1 MRNGGEGRARLLLVI
16 LIVTSLFLITLD
28 LRGVKVIEGFKQ
40 GTQTVLSP
48 FQRAGAV
55 VLNPVKDFFS
65 DVTHLGRT
73 RSQIEKLEAEN
84 ANLKIKLLNRKN
96 ADAQLKQLED
106 ILDLAGMAGY
116 KVLNAKVISHGSSQ
130 SFSQTI
136 TIDSG
141 SNAGIK
147 KNMTVLSQF
156 GLAGVVKDVYPNSA
170 LIQLASD
177 PAFKVGARIAGS
189 QQIGILS
196 GRGNRSASLQLLD
209 NSTTVKVGDVL
220 KGVACSAGEYTGT
233 ARVILDPFDPSGLEA
248 GDILVTLNTDPS
260 WTPLF
265 LASGAVVVNLGA
277 VGSHASIVSRE
288 LGIPC
293 VASVADATK
302 KIPDGANITVNG
314 STGTIT
320 INSL

>member
-1 MRNGGEGRARLLLVI
+1 LLLVI

-28 LRGVKVIEGFKQ
+28 LRGVKVIDGFKQ

-55 VLNPVKDFFS
+55 VLNPIKDFFS
-65 DVTHLGRT
+65 DVTQLGRT
-73 RSQIEKLEAEN
+73 SNQIEKLEAEN
-84 ANLKIKLLNRKN
+84 AELKIQLLNRKN
-96 ADAQLKQLED
+96 ADGQLQQLEE
-106 ILDLAGMAGY
+106 ILDLAGTAGY
-116 KVLNAKVISHGSSQ
+116 KIVNAKVISHGSSQ

-196 GRGNRSASLQLLD
+196 GQGNRSANLQLLD
-209 NSTTVKVGDVL
+209 NSTTVLVGDVL
-220 KGVACSAGEYTGT
+220 LARGSIANRPFVPGVPLGYVSRVDNSAGAIAQTATVRYYTN
-233 ARVILDPFDPSGLEA
+233 FS
-248 GDILVTLNTDPS
+248 TL
-260 WTPLF
+260 
-265 LASGAVVVNLGA
+265 GVVAVVVSGPSSNPGDALIPKKPQVTPIPTVTVTVTPSPA
-277 VGSHASIVSRE
+277 AS
-288 LGIPC
+288 
-293 VASVADATK
+293 
-302 KIPDGANITVNG
+302 N
-314 STGTIT
+314 
-320 INSL
+320 

>member
-1 MRNGGEGRARLLLVI
+1 MRKGGEGRARLLLVI

-28 LRGVKVIEGFKQ
+28 LRGVKVLDSFKQ

-55 VLNPVKDFFS
+55 VLNPVKNFFS
-65 DVTHLGRT
+65 DVTNLGRT
-73 RSQIEKLEAEN
+73 GNQIEKLEAEN
-84 ANLKIKLLNRKN
+84 AELKIQLLNRKN
-96 ADAQLKQLED
+96 ADAQLAQLEN
-106 ILDLAGMAGY
+106 ILDLAGTAGY
-116 KVLNAKVISHGSSQ
+116 KVVNAKVISQGSSQ

-177 PAFKVGARIAGS
+177 SAFKVGARIAGT

-220 KGVACSAGEYTGT
+220 LARGSIANRPFVPGVPLGYVSQVDNSAGAVAQTATIRYYTNFSTLGVVAIVVSGPTSDPGDSLVPKKPQVTPVPTVTVTVTPSPT
-233 ARVILDPFDPSGLEA
+233 A
-248 GDILVTLNTDPS
+248 N
-260 WTPLF
+260 
-265 LASGAVVVNLGA
+265 N
-277 VGSHASIVSRE
+277 
-288 LGIPC
+288 
-293 VASVADATK
+293 
-302 KIPDGANITVNG
+302 
-314 STGTIT
+314 
-320 INSL
+320 

>member
-28 LRGVKVIEGFKQ
+28 LRGVKVIDGFKQ

-55 VLNPVKDFFS
+55 VLNPIKDFFS
-65 DVTHLGRT
+65 DVTQLGRT
-73 RSQIEKLEAEN
+73 SNQIEKLEEEN
-84 ANLKIKLLNRKN
+84 AELKLQLLNRKN
-96 ADAQLKQLED
+96 ADGQLQQLEE
-106 ILDLAGMAGY
+106 ILDLAGTAGY
-116 KVLNAKVISHGSSQ
+116 KIVNAKVISHGSSQ
-130 SFSQTI
+130 SFAQTI

-196 GRGNRSASLQLLD
+196 GQGNRSANLQLLD
-209 NSTTVKVGDVL
+209 NSTTVNVGDVL
-220 KGVACSAGEYTGT
+220 LARGSIANRPFVPGVPLGYVSRVDNSAGAIAQTATVRYYTN
-233 ARVILDPFDPSGLEA
+233 FS
-248 GDILVTLNTDPS
+248 TL
-260 WTPLF
+260 
-265 LASGAVVVNLGA
+265 GVVAVVVSGPSSNPGDALVPKKPQVTPIPTVTVTVTPSPA
-277 VGSHASIVSRE
+277 AS
-288 LGIPC
+288 
-293 VASVADATK
+293 
-302 KIPDGANITVNG
+302 N
-314 STGTIT
+314 
-320 INSL
+320 

>member
-84 ANLKIKLLNRKN
+84 ANLKVKLLNRKN
-96 ADAQLKQLED
+96 ADAQLKQLKD
-106 ILDLAGMAGY
+106 ILDLAGTAGY

-196 GRGNRSASLQLLD
+196 GNGNRSGSLQLLD

-220 KGVACSAGEYTGT
+220 LARGSVANRPFVPGVPLGYVSQVSNSAGAVAQTAVVRYYTN
-233 ARVILDPFDPSGLEA
+233 FS
-248 GDILVTLNTDPS
+248 TL
-260 WTPLF
+260 
-265 LASGAVVVNLGA
+265 GVVAVVVSGPTSEPGDSLVPQKPRVTPIPTVTVTVTPTPA
-277 VGSHASIVSRE
+277 AS
-288 LGIPC
+288 
-293 VASVADATK
+293 
-302 KIPDGANITVNG
+302 N
-314 STGTIT
+314 
-320 INSL
+320 

>member
-1 MRNGGEGRARLLLVI
+1 MRNGGDGRARLLLVV

-28 LRGVKVIEGFKQ
+28 LRGVKVIDGFKQ
-40 GTQTVLSP
+40 ASQTVLSP
-48 FQRAGAV
+48 FQRAGAT
-55 VLNPVKDFFS
+55 VLNPVGNFFS

-84 ANLKIKLLNRKN
+84 ANLKTKLLNRKN
-96 ADAQLKQLED
+96 ADGQLNQLKD
-106 ILDLAGMAGY
+106 ILDLAGTAGY
-116 KVLNAKVISHGSSQ
+116 KIVNAKVISHGSSQ
-130 SFSQTI
+130 SFSQTVI
-136 TIDSG
+136 IDSG

-220 KGVACSAGEYTGT
+220 LARGSIANRPFVPGVPLGYVSQVDNSAGAIAQTATIRYYTN
-233 ARVILDPFDPSGLEA
+233 FS
-248 GDILVTLNTDPS
+248 TL
-260 WTPLF
+260 
-265 LASGAVVVNLGA
+265 GVVAVVVGA
-277 VGSHASIVSRE
+277 PTSNPGDALVPQKPRVTPMPTVTVTVTPTPAAS
-288 LGIPC
+288 
-293 VASVADATK
+293 
-302 KIPDGANITVNG
+302 N
-314 STGTIT
+314 
-320 INSL
+320 

>member
-96 ADAQLKQLED
+96 ADGQLKQLED

-116 KVLNAKVISHGSSQ
+116 KVVNAKVISHGSSQ

-147 KNMTVLSQF
+147 KEHDRAVTVWSCRCCERCLSKF
-156 GLAGVVKDVYPNSA
+156 GIDSTSKRSC
-170 LIQLASD
+170 IQGWCSHRWITADRHPFWPRKPLSE
-177 PAFKVGARIAGS
+177 PAIA
-189 QQIGILS
+189 
-196 GRGNRSASLQLLD
+196 
-209 NSTTVKVGDVL
+209 
-220 KGVACSAGEYTGT
+220 
-233 ARVILDPFDPSGLEA
+233 
-248 GDILVTLNTDPS
+248 
-260 WTPLF
+260 
-265 LASGAVVVNLGA
+265 
-277 VGSHASIVSRE
+277 
-288 LGIPC
+288 
-293 VASVADATK
+293 
-302 KIPDGANITVNG
+302 
-314 STGTIT
+314 
-320 INSL
+320 